1 MNTAKNKLAKIA
13 STGDD
18 KACAEALA
26 KFINDSAEKMP
37 LPGENEEFDKA
48 MWLAS
53 EHLPLSDKDESILNR
68 VTAKLLGEEVDVA
81 AAAVLKL
88 KDLIGSTK
96 EAAISTWQ
104 DMLAAMSWQQMVPA
118 GALRGVGTQLVSLG
132 TFQRQI
138 DNANIQ
144 VNLGWMVDKDQ
155 LRILVQAKDDQQ
167 VAISDV
173 EMRINESE
181 RGVVFSR
188 KTNQDGSVVAPSVQ
202 VAPGQY
208 QIQVIFMDKIIETPF
223 FKI

>member
-1 MNTAKNKLAKIA
+1 M
-13 STGDD
+13 
-18 KACAEALA
+18 
-26 KFINDSAEKMP
+26 
-37 LPGENEEFDKA
+37 
-48 MWLAS
+48 
-53 EHLPLSDKDESILNR
+53 NR

>member
-26 KFINDSAEKMP
+26 KFINDSAERMP

-88 KDLIGSTK
+88 KDPSAAPKKRQSRPGKTCSPQCPGSKWFQPALCEVSEHSWFRSEPSNVKLIMPISR
-96 EAAISTWQ
+96 STW
-104 DMLAAMSWQQMVPA
+104 
-118 GALRGVGTQLVSLG
+118 
-132 TFQRQI
+132 
-138 DNANIQ
+138 
-144 VNLGWMVDKDQ
+144 VDD
-155 LRILVQAKDDQQ
+155 A
-167 VAISDV
+167 S
-173 EMRINESE
+173 
-181 RGVVFSR
+181 SR
-188 KTNQDGSVVAPSVQ
+188 KMSPAYT
-202 VAPGQY
+202 
-208 QIQVIFMDKIIETPF
+208 T
-223 FKI
+223 

>member
-1 MNTAKNKLAKIA
+1 MNNAKNKLAKIA
-13 STGDD
+13 DKGDEL
-18 KACAEALA
+18 ACAEAFA
-26 KFINDSAEKMP
+26 KFLGENAEQMP
-37 LPGENEEFDKA
+37 LPGENKQFDKA
-48 MWLAS
+48 MWAAS
-53 EHLPLSDKDESILNR
+53 QHMPLSAKDESILKR

-81 AAAVLKL
+81 QAAVLKL
-88 KDLIGSTK
+88 KDLVGSTK
-96 EAAISTWQ
+96 EAAIATWQ

-155 LRILVQAKDDQQ
+155 LRILVQAKDDTQT
-167 VAISDV
+167 AIADV

-188 KTNQDGSVVAPSVQ
+188 KTNQDGAVVAPSVP
-202 VAPGQY
+202 VGPGQY
-208 QIQVIFMDKIIETPF
+208 QIQVIFMDKVIETPF